1 MQDSLLTLY
10 KLIVLFMLNE
20 VKFPLKRSQLFEFIL
35 EREYCT
41 FFSLQQA
48 IGELLDSK
56 LIQSKA
62 VLNGTQLSITEE
74 GKSTLKYFA
83 NRLEPSIQEDIRH
96 FMHQNKLNFKNE
108 VSIQSDYFKSTSG
121 EYTARLFIKEELWD
135 LIHIEL
141 SVPTEEGAKKACRQW
156 KEKHEE
162 IYGYIMEQLL

>member
-41 FFSLQQA
+41 FFPLQQA
-48 IGELLDSK
+48 IGELLDSQ
-56 LIQSKA
+56 LIQSKT

-74 GKSTLKYFA
+74 GKSTLKYFS
-83 NRLEPSIQEDIRH
+83 NRLEPSIQEDIRN
-96 FMHQNKLNFKNE
+96 FMGQNKLNF
-108 VSIQSDYFKSTSG
+108 TSG
-121 EYTARLFIKEELWD
+121 EYTARLFIKEEMWD

-162 IYGYIMEQLL
+162 IYGYLMEQLL